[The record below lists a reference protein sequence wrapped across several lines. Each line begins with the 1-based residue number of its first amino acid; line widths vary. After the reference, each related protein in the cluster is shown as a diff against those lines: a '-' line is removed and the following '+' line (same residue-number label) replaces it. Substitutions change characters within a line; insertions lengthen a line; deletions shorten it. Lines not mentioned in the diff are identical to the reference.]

1 MNTRRRITV
10 GGVVQGVGFRPFVYA
25 TASELSLAGSVG
37 NTGSG
42 VVIELEGPTSALAR
56 FERRLREDPPPH
68 AVVDSVEVTEIP
80 TRGGSGFRI
89 DATSAHGEGR
99 TFASPDLGM
108 CEDCVAEFRD
118 PSNRRFRHPFITC
131 TNCGPRFTIIRA
143 LPYDRDATTM
153 STFPMCAAC
162 AREYADP
169 ADRRFHA
176 QTIACWDCGPILS
189 YVGVEQTSSG
199 EAAVE
204 DARRQ
209 LLDGM
214 ILAVKGIG
222 GFHLA
227 CDASNEVAVRRLR
240 DRKRRGD
247 KPFAVMV
254 ANVDQARELAE
265 LDPCEAHL
273 LSGAQNPIVLLG
285 RHSHDTL
292 AASVAPRNRD
302 LGVMLAYTPLHHLLL
317 EWFGPLVM
325 TSGNL
330 GGEPIAFRNDDART
344 RLAHIADGWLEHDRD
359 IIVPCDDSVV
369 RVVAGVERPV
379 RRSRG
384 YAPMPLAL
392 PFPVSPVLAVGGDLK
407 NTCGVADGRYA
418 WLGQHVGDM
427 DDLATL
433 RAFSASVSHLQR
445 LTHVKPEQLVADAHP
460 GYRSSAWARE
470 HAGDRP
476 VRTVSHHHAHVAA
489 VMGEHGIPSDTEV
502 LGLAFDGTG
511 YGTDGAVWGG
521 EVLIADYKGFRRPA
535 HLKYVP
541 LAGGDAAVHRPYR
554 MALSHLHA
562 AGVSWDPRLDCVQ
575 ACPEQEGRVLRHQ
588 LETGFGC
595 VPTSSMGRLFDAI
608 AAIAGVRQTVD
619 YEAQAAIEL
628 EALARDIDSDAY
640 AFGFR
645 DDEDGML
652 VDAGPVVAAAVSD
665 ALTGRPP
672 GVIGARFHNAVIALV
687 VDIAEY
693 FRARAGDMP
702 VVVTGGVFQN
712 PTLLSGSMR
721 SLEARGFRV
730 LTPRLLPA
738 NDGGL
743 AFGQLLV
750 GSAS

>member
-1 MNTRRRITV
+1 MNIRRRITV

-25 TASELSLAGSVG
+25 CASELSLTGSVG
-37 NTGSG
+37 NTDSG
-42 VVIELEGPTSALAR
+42 VVIELEGSTSALAG
-56 FERRLREDPPPH
+56 FEQRLREAPPPH

-80 TRGGSGFRI
+80 IRGGSGFRI
-89 DATSAHGEGR
+89 DATSEHGPGR

-108 CEDCVAEFRD
+108 CEDCLEEFSD

-131 TNCGPRFTIIRA
+131 TNCGPRFTIIRT
-143 LPYDRDATTM
+143 LPYDRDTTTM

-162 AREYADP
+162 AAEYADP

-176 QTIACWDCGPILS
+176 QTVACWDCGPTLS
-189 YVGVEQTSSG
+189 YVGVEHTSSG

-204 DARRQ
+204 DARR
-209 LLDGM
+209 LLGSGK

-227 CDASNEVAVRRLR
+227 CSATDEDVVRVLR

-254 ANVDQARELAE
+254 ANVEHAKDLAE
-265 LDPCEAHL
+265 LDPAEARV
-273 LSGAQNPIVLLG
+273 LSGAQKPIVLLK
-285 RHSHDTL
+285 RRSHDPL
-292 AASVAPRNRD
+292 APSVAPGNRD

-317 EWFGPLVM
+317 ERFGPLVM

-330 GGEPIAFRNDDART
+330 GGEPIAYRNDDART
-344 RLAHIADGWLEHDRD
+344 RLVHIADGWLEHDRD
-359 IIVPCDDSVV
+359 IVVPCDDSVV
-369 RVVAGVERPV
+369 RVVAGVQRPV

-392 PFPVSPVLAVGGDLK
+392 PFPVLPVLAVGGDLK

-433 RAFSASVSHLQR
+433 QAFSAGVSHLQR
-445 LTHVKPEQLVADAHP
+445 LTHVKPEQLAADAHP
-460 GYRSSAWARE
+460 GYRSSAWARQ
-470 HAGDRP
+470 HAAGRP
-476 VRTVSHHHAHVAA
+476 VRTVSHHHAHIAA

-535 HLKYVP
+535 HVKYVP
-541 LAGGDAAVHRPYR
+541 LAGGDASVHRPYR
-554 MALSHLHA
+554 MALSHLYA
-562 AGVSWDPRLDCVQ
+562 AGVQWDLRLDCVL
-575 ACPEQEGRVLRHQ
+575 ACPEPERQALRHQ

-608 AAIAGVRQTVD
+608 ASIAGVRQVVD

-628 EALARDIDSDAY
+628 EALSRDIDGDAY
-640 AFGFR
+640 TFEFQH
-645 DDEDGML
+645 ENSCML
-652 VDAGPVVAAAVSD
+652 VDAGPVVVAAASD
-665 ALTGRPP
+665 ALAGTPP
-672 GVIGARFHNAVIALV
+672 GVIGARFHTAVTALV
-687 VDIAEY
+687 LDIAEY
-693 FRARAGDMP
+693 FRARTGDMP

-712 PTLLSGSMR
+712 PTLLAGSLR
-721 SLEARGFRV
+721 KLEAKGFRV
-730 LTPRLLPA
+730 LAPRLLPA